1 MQKIADFLVKRR
13 KLVLA
18 LMVILALAS
27 AVQIPKVGIITDM
40 TNYLPD
46 SSSMKQGMD
55 IMEEEFDD
63 MSMDNTIRV
72 MFTDLSES
80 QKEQLLDE
88 LGEIEYVNSV
98 SYEADSE
105 EYNKD
110 NYTLFILNIPYDY
123 DTPEMDSV
131 EAAVKT
137 GFSDYEMIYNVDNP
151 VVTSIPM
158 GIIVFAIAIMLV
170 IMMVMGSSYIEP
182 LIFLT
187 SIGVAVV
194 INMGTNIVLGSVS
207 SSTFSIASLLQM
219 VLSIDYSIILMERYR
234 QELCEEIDRPKAMA
248 KAIGASFASIASSS
262 ITTVVGMLIL
272 CFMSFKIGPE
282 MGIVLAKGVFISMI
296 CTFTVLP
303 ALILIFDKWIH
314 KTSKKVPHIP
324 MAFMGKF
331 SFKAKYVQT
340 VAFVLLFVALFFTKD
355 GAKMTYSMTL
365 ASDINNIFPKS
376 NPIIIFYDNEDEE
389 TITQLSEE
397 WEKAEGVTTIMSYGT
412 VLGKPYTVSQ
422 LANEIRT
429 MDMDMGDVKM
439 DEDTLSL
446 LYYNYYSNGNLP
458 SMTIKEFIY
467 FLTDDVMTNEM
478 FASEIDASMTENMDM
493 LKKMADVNE
502 LTKLMSASEMAE
514 FFGMSEAEVK
524 QLYMLYFTENGGVNT
539 GSMTLPVFADFLVNE
554 VANNPMYASM
564 FDENMK
570 SQLQM
575 ILAFTDKDT
584 INTPINYKQAAGL
597 LGMDEESA
605 KMLYVTY
612 MAQSDSYTPANMEI
626 GTFISFICND
636 LVNNPALAGSLAGA
650 FDEAALAQM
659 QQLMQLTD
667 EAAITAQ
674 LPAAYL
680 AQAFSMDEQTVS
692 GIMMMTGNTTGTMS
706 MVEFV
711 NVLMVPEMAASL
723 DAATLQQLGMMQS
736 MMNSTVNHV
745 TYSYSDMGALL
756 GMAPSQT
763 KMLYTF
769 YEAGSQAE
777 SWTVSVKNL
786 VDFIIANQESF
797 GATMGAEEVAQ
808 LVLLQSIMNG
818 ADSGAEYSAKE
829 MGMLLGM
836 GEAEVKPLYLLY
848 ISEHGNTS
856 SWKVSVHKFINFLVT
871 DVMNNEQMADAFD
884 AETAKQ
890 LKGLKKLVDASVS
903 GKRYSA
909 AELTD
914 MMQSMSDDMSANAME
929 LLFMLYGGL
938 KESNPEWTLTMDQLF
953 TYLSEDLVNDERFS
967 EMLGADFKEK
977 IADAQEQMDE
987 AADMLVGD
995 NHSIMMINTTLPDES
1010 EETTAFMQMLEADCT
1025 ESLNN
1030 KYYFVGN
1037 TPMAFEM
1044 SKTFDAEMNRITIL
1058 TALAIYVVILLTY
1071 RNFAVPLILVAIIQ
1085 AAVYAIMTL
1094 MGFQGTAIYYLAL
1107 IIVQSI
1113 LMGSAVDY
1121 GILFTSYY
1129 RETRAEMGIKDALI
1143 ASYNGSIHTFMTSGL
1158 ILVVVTGIMG
1168 KFFPDPSMGEI
1179 CTIISNGAFMAIILI
1194 IFFLPGILA
1203 VCDKL
1208 VTSKN
1213 RYVEVKEVEEIDA

>member
-18 LMVILALAS
+18 LMVVLAIIS
-27 AVQIPKVGIITDM
+27 AVQIPNLGIITDM

-63 MSMDNTIRV
+63 MSIDNTIRV

-80 QKEQLLDE
+80 DKDKLLDE
-88 LGEIEYVNSV
+88 LGEIEYVDSV
-98 SYEADSE
+98 SYESDSE
-105 EYNKD
+105 DYNKD

-131 EAAVKT
+131 EAAVKE

-151 VVTSIPM
+151 VVTSIPTWV
-158 GIIVFAIAIMLV
+158 IVVALAIMLV
-170 IMMVMGSSYIEP
+170 IMLVMGSSYIEP
-182 LIFLT
+182 LLFLT

-194 INMGTNIVLGSVS
+194 INMGTNVILGSVS
-207 SSTFSIASLLQM
+207 SSTFSISSLLQM

-248 KAIGASFASIASSS
+248 KAIGASFSSIASSS

-340 VAFVLLFVALFFTKD
+340 IAFVLLFVALFFTKD
-355 GAKMTYSMTL
+355 GTKMTYSMTL
-365 ASDINNIFPKS
+365 ASEVNDIFPKS
-376 NPIIIFYDNEDEE
+376 NPIIILYDNEDEE
-389 TITQLSEE
+389 TITQLSEK
-397 WEKAEGVTTIMSYGT
+397 WETVDGVSTVMSYGT
-412 VLGKPYTVSQ
+412 ILGKSYTVSQ

-429 MDMDMGDVKM
+429 MDMNMGDMEM

-446 LYYNYYSNGNLP
+446 LYYDYYSNGNLP
-458 SMTIKEFIY
+458 SMTVKEFIT
-467 FLTDDVMTNEM
+467 FLTDEVMTNEM
-478 FASEIDASMTENMDM
+478 FASEMDASMTENIDTM
-493 LKKMADVNE
+493 KKMADVNQ
-502 LTKLMSASEMAE
+502 LTKAMSISEMAE
-514 FFGMSEAEVK
+514 FFDMGETEVK
-524 QLYMLYFTENGGVNT
+524 QLYMLYFSEKGGVNT
-539 GSMTLPVFADFLVNE
+539 GTMTLPVFADFLVNE
-554 VANNPMYASM
+554 VANNPDYASM
-564 FDENMK
+564 FAGDMK
-570 SQLQM
+570 EQLQM
-575 ILAFTDKDT
+575 IQTFTDKEV
-584 INTPINYKQAAGL
+584 INTPMNYKQVAAL

-605 KMLYVTY
+605 KMLYITY
-612 MAQSDSYTPANMEI
+612 MAQSESYKPANMEI

-636 LVNNPALAGSLAGA
+636 LANNPSFAGT
-650 FDEAALAQM
+650 FDEASLAQM
-659 QQLMQLTD
+659 QQLLQLTD

-680 AQAFSMDEQTVS
+680 AQVFTMDEAMVS
-692 GIMMMTGNTTGTMS
+692 GIMQMAGNTTGTMS

-711 NVLMVPEMAASL
+711 NVLMTPEMSANF
-723 DAATLQQLGMMQS
+723 DEATLQQLGMMQT

-745 TYSYSDMGALL
+745 AYSYSDMGTLL
-756 GMAPSQT
+756 GMDASQT

-769 YEAGSQAE
+769 YESGSQAE
-777 SWTVSVKNL
+777 NWTVSVKDL
-786 VDFIIANQESF
+786 VDFILANKDTF
-797 GATMGAEEVAQ
+797 AATMGADGVGQ

-818 ADSGAEYSAKE
+818 ADSGTEYTAED

-836 GEAEVKPLYLLY
+836 EEAEVKPLYLLY
-848 ISEHGNTS
+848 MSEHGDTS
-856 SWKVSVHKFINFLVT
+856 AWKISVHKFINFLVT
-871 DVMNNEQMADAFD
+871 DVLNNEQMAGAFD
-884 AETAKQ
+884 AETADQ

-909 AELTD
+909 EELTD
-914 MMQSMSDDMSANAME
+914 IMQSMSDDMDANSME
-929 LLFMLYGGL
+929 LLFLFYGGL

-953 TYLSEDLVNDERFS
+953 TYLSEDLVNDVRFS
-967 EMLGADFKEK
+967 EMLGDDIKEQ

-995 NHSIMMINTTLPDES
+995 NHSIMMINTTLSDES
-1010 EETTAFMQMLEADCT
+1010 DETTAFMQMLEKDC
-1025 ESLNN
+1025 EEQLNS

-1044 SKTFDAEMNRITIL
+1044 SKTFDEEMNRITIL
-1058 TALAIYVVILLTY
+1058 TALAIYIVILVTY
-1071 RNFAVPLILVAIIQ
+1071 RNAVIPLILVAIIQ

-1094 MGFQGTAIYYLAL
+1094 MGLQGTAIYYLAL

-1129 RETRAEMGIKDALI
+1129 REKRMDMGIKDALI

-1179 CTIISNGAFMAIILI
+1179 CTIISNGALMSIILI
-1194 IFFLPGILA
+1194 IFILPGILA

-1208 VTSKN
+1208 VTPKT
-1213 RYVEVKEVEEIDA
+1213 RYVEVKGIEEKEA